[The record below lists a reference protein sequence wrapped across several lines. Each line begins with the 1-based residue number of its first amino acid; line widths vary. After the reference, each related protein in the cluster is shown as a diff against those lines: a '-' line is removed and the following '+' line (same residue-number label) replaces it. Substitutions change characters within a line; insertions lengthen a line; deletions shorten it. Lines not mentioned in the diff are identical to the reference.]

1 MILCVPALPEDAWP
15 TLGPQVAAWMERN
28 LVYGPGDKLGEPYR
42 LSNMK
47 RAYLYRAYQVYPQG
61 HLRAGRRRFKRAAL
75 SLRKGRAKTE
85 FAACIAAAELSE
97 SGPVRF
103 WKWDQMGRP
112 YGRSV
117 DDPYI
122 PMVAYTAVQSEE
134 LAYGALLA
142 ILERSR
148 IAKRFDIGLER
159 IMRKAGSGKALPLA
173 SAPSARDGARTTF
186 QHFDE
191 ALALDTP
198 IATPTGW
205 TTMGKLKVGETILGS
220 DGRPCRVVGKSPVHT
235 GRPCY
240 RVTFADDSS
249 VVADEG
255 HLWFARRRGGCG
267 HGQGCR
273 CALSPGWAVRRTG
286 DMRDVTHMSGARP
299 AFSYHIPAAA
309 PLALPARSLPLDPY
323 MLGLWLGD
331 GGRGGAMLSVGDAD
345 ARETSALVRSC
356 GYATTPSGKNR
367 VSVHGAMKHSR
378 QGSLLGGLRRAGVLK
393 EKHVPDVYLR
403 GSVRQR
409 LALVQGLMDSD
420 GHATPAGW
428 CTFVNTNPRLV
439 KAMIELLRTLGYAP
453 SVRWRTDARQGSYL
467 SVAKVG
473 FQGHPGVPVFRL
485 PRKLARIQKPKHTRQ
500 SLRAICS
507 VEAVPSVP
515 VQCIA
520 VDSPDHLFLAGEG
533 MVPTHNT
540 HHFRLPSHKSAHRTM
555 LMNIPKRAAA
565 DAWSLETTTAPAPG
579 SATVAEETMDHA
591 RAIESGE
598 KKSSDFFFFHEGAA
612 DELDISKPE
621 ELRQAVVEASGEDVE
636 WSDIDS
642 IIAQFGETGAKID
655 VLERYWLNRMRQAG
669 AKAFDIVQWRTLKRG
684 DVVIADGRLIVIG
697 FDGARYRDATAL
709 VATDV
714 LTGYQ
719 WILGIWERPFTVP
732 LGGRV
737 KPAPWEVPEAEVD
750 KCLRDAI
757 KRFKVFRCYCD
768 PPYWETMVDKWA
780 GEFGDDVIVKWP
792 TIRYRKVSD
801 AVRAYG
807 NAIKSSELSH
817 AGDPV
822 FERHIA
828 NAHRQDLNV
837 LDEAGERMYT
847 IRKERPDSPNKI
859 DAAMAGLLSWEARR
873 DALTLGK
880 GVPEPP
886 KDGKVIWLN

>member
-1 MILCVPALPEDAWP
+1 MILCVPSLAEDAWP
-15 TLGPQVAAWMERN
+15 TLGPQVAAWMEKN
-28 LVYGPGDKLGEPYR
+28 LVFGPGDKLGEPYR

-61 HLRAGRRRFKRAAL
+61 HIRAGRRRFKRAAL

-103 WKWDQMGRP
+103 WKWDATGRP

-159 IMRKAGSGKALPLA
+159 IMRKAGTGKALPLA

-191 ALALDTP
+191 L
-198 IATPTGW
+198 
-205 TTMGKLKVGETILGS
+205 
-220 DGRPCRVVGKSPVHT
+220 
-235 GRPCY
+235 
-240 RVTFADDSS
+240 
-249 VVADEG
+249 
-255 HLWFARRRGGCG
+255 
-267 HGQGCR
+267 
-273 CALSPGWAVRRTG
+273 
-286 DMRDVTHMSGARP
+286 
-299 AFSYHIPAAA
+299 
-309 PLALPARSLPLDPY
+309 
-323 MLGLWLGD
+323 
-331 GGRGGAMLSVGDAD
+331 
-345 ARETSALVRSC
+345 
-356 GYATTPSGKNR
+356 
-367 VSVHGAMKHSR
+367 
-378 QGSLLGGLRRAGVLK
+378 
-393 EKHVPDVYLR
+393 
-403 GSVRQR
+403 
-409 LALVQGLMDSD
+409 
-420 GHATPAGW
+420 
-428 CTFVNTNPRLV
+428 
-439 KAMIELLRTLGYAP
+439 
-453 SVRWRTDARQGSYL
+453 
-467 SVAKVG
+467 
-473 FQGHPGVPVFRL
+473 
-485 PRKLARIQKPKHTRQ
+485 
-500 SLRAICS
+500 
-507 VEAVPSVP
+507 
-515 VQCIA
+515 
-520 VDSPDHLFLAGEG
+520 
-533 MVPTHNT
+533 
-540 HHFRLPSHKSAHRTM
+540 HHFRLPSHKRAHRTM

-579 SATVAEETMDHA
+579 SASVAEETMGHA

-598 KKSSDFFFFHEGAA
+598 KKSTDFFFFHEGAS

-621 ELRQAVVEASGEDVE
+621 QLRQAAVEASGEDVA

-642 IIAQFGETGAKID
+642 IIAQFGETGAD
-655 VLERYWLNRMRQAG
+655 LAVLERYWLNRLRQAG
-669 AKAFDIVQWRTLKRG
+669 EKAFDVVQWRLLKREY
-684 DVVIADGRLIVIG
+684 VVADGRLIVIG
-697 FDGARYRDATAL
+697 FDGARYRDSTVL

-714 LTGYQ
+714 LTGFQ
-719 WILGIWERPFTVP
+719 WILGIWERPFTLP
-732 LGGRV
+732 SARV

-750 KCLRDAI
+750 KCLRDAF
-757 KRFKVFRCYCD
+757 RRWKVFRAYCD
-768 PPYWETMVDKWA
+768 PPYWETTVDKWA
-780 GEFGDDVIVKWP
+780 GDFGDDVVVKWP

-807 NAIKSSELSH
+807 NAIKSSEISH

-837 LDEAGERMYT
+837 LDGAGERMYT

-859 DAAMAGLLSWEARR
+859 DAAMAGVLSWEARR
-873 DALTLGK
+873 DALALGK

-886 KDGKVIWLN
+886 KEGKVIWLN

>member
-1 MILCVPALPEDAWP
+1 VILCVPALPEDAWP

-191 ALALDTP
+191 
-198 IATPTGW
+198 
-205 TTMGKLKVGETILGS
+205 
-220 DGRPCRVVGKSPVHT
+220 
-235 GRPCY
+235 
-240 RVTFADDSS
+240 
-249 VVADEG
+249 
-255 HLWFARRRGGCG
+255 
-267 HGQGCR
+267 
-273 CALSPGWAVRRTG
+273 
-286 DMRDVTHMSGARP
+286 
-299 AFSYHIPAAA
+299 
-309 PLALPARSLPLDPY
+309 
-323 MLGLWLGD
+323 
-331 GGRGGAMLSVGDAD
+331 
-345 ARETSALVRSC
+345 
-356 GYATTPSGKNR
+356 
-367 VSVHGAMKHSR
+367 
-378 QGSLLGGLRRAGVLK
+378 
-393 EKHVPDVYLR
+393 
-403 GSVRQR
+403 
-409 LALVQGLMDSD
+409 
-420 GHATPAGW
+420 
-428 CTFVNTNPRLV
+428 
-439 KAMIELLRTLGYAP
+439 
-453 SVRWRTDARQGSYL
+453 
-467 SVAKVG
+467 
-473 FQGHPGVPVFRL
+473 
-485 PRKLARIQKPKHTRQ
+485 
-500 SLRAICS
+500 
-507 VEAVPSVP
+507 
-515 VQCIA
+515 
-520 VDSPDHLFLAGEG
+520 
-533 MVPTHNT
+533 T